1 MRICLYLLEKSLM
14 GNFIFC
20 AVHLS
25 ESMKIIVIANQFK
38 NKIHNRTHFI
48 TLHSHFG
55 GRETIKMLTDA
66 NKITGNPANMNGR
79 T

>member
-1 MRICLYLLEKSLM
+1 MQICLYLLEKSLM
-14 GNFIFC
+14 ENFIFC

-25 ESMKIIVIANQFK
+25 ESMKMIVSRPPK
-38 NKIHNRTHFI
+38 L
-48 TLHSHFG
+48 LHSHFG

-66 NKITGNPANMNGR
+66 NKITGNPVNMNGR